1 MSSKYSRP
9 LAQAPLEIQL
19 LDFLYGEWGVLQC
32 TIVGTFRREGKVVD
46 SLIGDTTRMP
56 NFDMIQPLGEEP
68 LTDAEC
74 PAMMARFRP
83 LPRPCA
89 TGSSR
94 NQL

>member
-1 MSSKYSRP
+1 VHIYYLIGFDNK
-9 LAQAPLEIQL
+9 L
-19 LDFLYGEWGVLQC
+19 
-32 TIVGTFRREGKVVD
+32 GTFRREGKVVD

-89 TGSSR
+89 AVSSR